1 MNDFT
6 YGLHQN
12 LQHALDLQRTAYLA
26 HPVPSLAERKADLR
40 TLQRFVREHKDA
52 LCDAI
57 SADYGHRSRHESL
70 LAEIV
75 PAVDGIDHVIGQLRR
90 WMRPQRRSV
99 DLRSFLGASNRVI
112 PQPLG
117 VVGVI
122 VPWNFPINL
131 SMVPLTYIFAAG
143 NRAMVKMSE
152 NSRHLSRLLIER
164 MPAYFPPEKLQFFE
178 ETGGVGVAFSKLPFD
193 HLLFTGSGTTG
204 RAVMAAA
211 AENLCPVTLELGGKC
226 PAIVCDDFPLQ
237 AAERILFVKYLNA
250 GQICTSVDHLWLPA
264 AQVAPS
270 CRRRRPSCP
279 RVTPA
284 WPRPTTPPSS
294 TSAPSIACCEALE
307 DARARGATVVQ
318 LVPGPAF
325 DAATRKIA
333 PCIVLDAPPDSIL
346 WQREIFGPILPI
358 RGYTRLEDVV
368 DAVNAGPRPLA
379 IYPFSHD
386 GQTVQMLLDRVM
398 SGGVSVNDA
407 LFHVGQHD
415 LPFGGV
421 GASGMGH
428 YHGREGFDTF
438 SKLRPVFYQARF
450 LDDEVH
456 DAALR
461 QAGRPAAGL
470 SGALTP
476 RFPGTRPQE
485 TRACSSCPALTP
497 PSSTWK
503 PPKCRCMWGHCMC
516 SRCPPATGA
525 ITCATC
531 AAT

>member
-1 MNDFT
+1 MTIPQGRTLTDPMKD
-6 YGLHQN
+6 LAQSLAHVLDHQR
-12 LQHALDLQRTAYLA
+12 QAYFK
-26 HPVPSLAERKADLR
+26 HPVPTLAERKADLR
-40 TLQRFVREHKDA
+40 VLQRLVRENKDA

-57 SADYGHRSRHESL
+57 SADYGHRSRHETL
-70 LAEIV
+70 LAEIF
-75 PAVDGIDHVIGQLRR
+75 PALDGIDHVIRHLRR
-90 WMRPQRRSV
+90 WTRPQRRGV
-99 DLRSFLGASNRVI
+99 DLRNFFGARNRVI

-122 VPWNFPINL
+122 VPWNFPVNL

-152 NSRHLSRLLIER
+152 NSRHLSRLLIELC
-164 MPAYFPPEKLQFFE
+164 PAYFPAEKLQFFE
-178 ETGGVGVAFSKLPFD
+178 ETGGVGVEFSRLRFD

-211 AENLCPVTLELGGKC
+211 AQNLCPVTLELGGKA
-226 PAIVCDDFPLQ
+226 PAILCDDFPLQ
-237 AAERILFVKYLNA
+237 LAAERILFVKYLNA
-250 GQICTSVDHLWLPA
+250 GQICTSVDHLWMPGAKIDAFVQAAKAIVPA
-264 AQVAPS
+264 RYPS
-270 CRRRRPSCP
+270 LASPDY
-279 RVTPA
+279 
-284 WPRPTTPPSS
+284 
-294 TSAPSIACCEALE
+294 TSIIDQRSFDRLIAALD
-307 DARARGATVVQ
+307 DARDRGARLVQ

-333 PCIVLDAPPDSIL
+333 PHIVLDAPPDSML

-358 RGYTRLEDVV
+358 RGYSKLDDVV

-386 GQTVQMLLDRVM
+386 ATTVQMLLDRVM

-421 GASGMGH
+421 GESGMGH

-450 LDDEVH
+450 SSLKFMMPPYGKLADRLL
-456 DAALR
+456 AF
-461 QAGRPAAGL
+461 
-470 SGALTP
+470 LT
-476 RFPGTRPQE
+476 R
-485 TRACSSCPALTP
+485 
-497 PSSTWK
+497 
-503 PPKCRCMWGHCMC
+503 
-516 SRCPPATGA
+516 
-525 ITCATC
+525 
-531 AAT
+531 